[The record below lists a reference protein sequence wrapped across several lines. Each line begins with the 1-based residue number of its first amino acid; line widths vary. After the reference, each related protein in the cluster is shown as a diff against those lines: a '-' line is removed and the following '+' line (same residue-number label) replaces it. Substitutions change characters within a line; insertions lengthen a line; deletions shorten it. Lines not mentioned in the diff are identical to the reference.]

1 MKNDAQKGKN
11 ESPTDKLQ
19 IQKLDFERGFMN
31 RIFAQISL
39 PHSKLEVSNFKRKN
53 GNFTLDIIADPLIGL
68 PYGTYPR
75 LLLAWICTEATK
87 TQTAQ
92 LELGSNQS
100 EFMRKLD
107 ISRQGST
114 IAMLKDQTNRLVNSL
129 FRVTIEGENSRARK
143 NILIADSSF
152 EFWETHNGGWETHLN
167 LNKKFLEE
175 LLANP
180 VPLDLSVLHAI
191 RKSPLAMDV
200 YTWIA
205 YRTYLVYTSG
215 GRPAKI
221 PWESLQAQFAANYG
235 QNIDQ
240 SLLTVEEI
248 INNEQRA
255 LRNFRGKFLMA
266 LKKLSDYYP
275 ELNQI
280 VQSDSQFLTIGGAKL
295 IPYK

>member
-1 MKNDAQKGKN
+1 MTKNALN
-11 ESPTDKLQ
+11 NSSESEKQLEQ
-19 IQKLDFERGFMN
+19 INDFQRGFMN

-39 PHSKLEVSNFKRKN
+39 PHSKLEASTFTRKS
-53 GNFTLDIIADPLIGL
+53 GNFTLDIISDPKIGL

-75 LLLAWICTEATK
+75 LLLAWICTEATLK
-87 TQTAQ
+87 QTTK

-129 FRVTIEGENSRARK
+129 FRITIEGENSRARK

-167 LNKKFLEE
+167 LNEKFLEE
-175 LLANP
+175 LLAHP
-180 VPLDLSVLHAI
+180 VPLDLSILHAI

-215 GRPAKI
+215 GRPVKI
-221 PWESLQAQFAANYG
+221 PWESLQAQFAATYG
-235 QNIDQ
+235 QNADQ
-240 SLLTVEEI
+240 SLLTVDEI
-248 INNEQRA
+248 IKKETQA
-255 LRNFRGKFLMA
+255 LIDFRRKFLLS
-266 LKKLSDYYP
+266 LKKLATYYP
-275 ELNQI
+275 VLND
-280 VQSDSQFLTIGGAKL
+280 VVDSDSQFLTISAAKL
-295 IPYK
+295 IPHK

>member
-1 MKNDAQKGKN
+1 MTNNTQKDKN
-11 ESPTDKLQ
+11 EPEQRLQ
-19 IQKLDFERGFMN
+19 QINDFNLGFMN

-39 PHSKLEVSNFKRKN
+39 PHSRLESTKFTRKS
-53 GNFTLDIIADPLIGL
+53 GNFTLDIISDPNIGL

-75 LLLAWICTEATK
+75 LLLAWICSEATK
-87 TQTAQ
+87 TQTTQ

-129 FRVTIEGENSRARK
+129 FRLTVEGESSRARR

-167 LNKKFLEE
+167 LNEKFLEE
-175 LLANP
+175 LLAHP

-205 YRTYLVYTSG
+205 YRTYGVYTSG
-215 GRPAKI
+215 GRPVKI

-235 QNIDQ
+235 QNLDQ
-240 SLLTVEEI
+240 SLLTADDIVKKEA
-248 INNEQRA
+248 QA
-255 LRNFRGKFLMA
+255 LIDFRRKFLNSI
-266 LKKLSDYYP
+266 KKLTTYYP
-275 ELNQI
+275 VLNN
-280 VQSDSQFLTIGGAKL
+280 VVDSDSQFLTVGGAKL